1 MDEPWNG
8 IFVYALDNKHE
19 LCIMSIIFPY
29 MVSLETTNDT
39 WKNSM
44 YLTVIYSLF
53 SFVMFAADHIWPYLF
68 TFLFCGRY
76 YSCKMTFLSASLQCC
91 YHQGGLI
98 LYVTLNI
105 LLMNPQPVVL
115 SFRCWTFYSTFLLHI
130 IRELRIDIQ

>member
-53 SFVMFAADHIWPYLF
+53 SFVMFAADHI
-68 TFLFCGRY
+68 
-76 YSCKMTFLSASLQCC
+76 
-91 YHQGGLI
+91 
-98 LYVTLNI
+98 
-105 LLMNPQPVVL
+105 
-115 SFRCWTFYSTFLLHI
+115 
-130 IRELRIDIQ
+130 